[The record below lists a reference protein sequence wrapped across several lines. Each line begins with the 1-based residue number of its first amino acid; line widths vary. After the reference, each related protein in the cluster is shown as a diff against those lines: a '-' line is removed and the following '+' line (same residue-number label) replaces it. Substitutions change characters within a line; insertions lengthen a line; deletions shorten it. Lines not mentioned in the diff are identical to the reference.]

1 MSFTLKGRIESRL
14 AAALAPLLAACGL
27 AVAVTEWWPLALAGT
42 MIGVGLAFEVA
53 LDRRLDYQPGWWS
66 FPLAVAELGAIM
78 GIVYA
83 LGISAPLLVAL
94 AFFAGS
100 WLVNL
105 ILMHAVFPYLR
116 LSYSEE
122 GGELG
127 RAGVAIAVLV
137 LASLALFAGVA
148 LAMQPPTV
156 RLSAGIHDGPLVL
169 DRAQNLVGEAGAV
182 VKGGI
187 IITADNVTI
196 QDVTVVG
203 GENGIEVDDAHNVTL
218 DGVRISG
225 AKLDGIHVRRS
236 SVSIRNCLIHSPAG
250 DYAQGIDISFGFD
263 LAPSI
268 VKDCTV
274 IGGREGIVTHFANA
288 MVEDNRV
295 SGTTLR
301 ALTLTEMSMAMVE
314 GNDVSDSLGVG
325 IFCGDYSECEID
337 DNSVRG
343 IRPDHASGDT
353 TRLGVGILAH
363 YGAKAVLSG
372 NEVSDSPGGTRAV
385 LGAQITHGE

>member
-1 MSFTLKGRIESRL
+1 MSFTLRGRIESRL
-14 AAALAPLLAACGL
+14 AAALAPLIAACGL
-27 AVAVTEWWPLALAGT
+27 AAAVTEWWPLALAGT
-42 MIGVGLAFEVA
+42 MIGVGLAFEVV

-66 FPLAVAELGAIM
+66 LPLAGAELGAIM

-83 LGISAPLLVAL
+83 LGISAPLVVAL

-100 WLVNL
+100 FALHLV
-105 ILMHAVFPYLR
+105 LMHAVFPYLR
-116 LSYSEE
+116 LSYGEE

-127 RAGVAIAVLV
+127 RAGIALAVLV

-156 RLSAGIHDGPLVL
+156 RLSAGIHDGPLIL
-169 DRAQNLVGEAGAV
+169 DRAQNLVGEPGAV

-187 IITADNVTI
+187 IVTADNVTI
-196 QDVTVVG
+196 RHVTVVG

-218 DGVRISG
+218 DEVRISG

-236 SVSIRNCLIHSPAG
+236 SVTIENCLIHSPAG
-250 DYAQGIDISFGFD
+250 EYAQGIDISFGFD
-263 LAPSI
+263 LAPSR
-268 VKDCTV
+268 VEDCTV
-274 IGGREGIVTHFANA
+274 IGGREGIVTHFAMA
-288 MVEDNRV
+288 HVADNRV

-301 ALTLTEMSMAMVE
+301 AVTLTEMSMAVVE

-337 DNSVRG
+337 DNSVSG

-353 TRLGVGILAH
+353 TRAGVGILAH
-363 YGAKAVLSG
+363 YHAIAEVGD
-372 NEVSDSPGGTRAV
+372 NEVSGSPGGTRAV
-385 LGAQITHGE
+385 LGAQIRVRE

>member
-1 MSFTLKGRIESRL
+1 MERRQKDPRITTDTQALQAQIESRL

-127 RAGVAIAVLV
+127 RVGVAIAVLV
-137 LASLALFAGVA
+137 LASLALSTKAKGTRQKAKRNASRKARRPFC
-148 LAMQPPTV
+148 
-156 RLSAGIHDGPLVL
+156 LVL
-169 DRAQNLVGEAGAV
+169 CAFC
-182 VKGGI
+182 
-187 IITADNVTI
+187 
-196 QDVTVVG
+196 
-203 GENGIEVDDAHNVTL
+203 L
-218 DGVRISG
+218 DI
-225 AKLDGIHVRRS
+225 
-236 SVSIRNCLIHSPAG
+236 
-250 DYAQGIDISFGFD
+250 GF
-263 LAPSI
+263 
-268 VKDCTV
+268 
-274 IGGREGIVTHFANA
+274 
-288 MVEDNRV
+288 
-295 SGTTLR
+295 
-301 ALTLTEMSMAMVE
+301 
-314 GNDVSDSLGVG
+314 
-325 IFCGDYSECEID
+325 Y
-337 DNSVRG
+337 
-343 IRPDHASGDT
+343 
-353 TRLGVGILAH
+353 
-363 YGAKAVLSG
+363 
-372 NEVSDSPGGTRAV
+372 
-385 LGAQITHGE
+385 